1 MCIVGVALRPD
12 GTKVPVMSWSEWLL
26 KPLYRNDMPSNGS
39 PKAGE
44 WLEGMGY
51 ASARAGQRPAVRIV
65 RRMCR
70 SRIFRI

>member
-39 PKAGE
+39 PRAGE
-44 WLEGMGY
+44 
-51 ASARAGQRPAVRIV
+51 
-65 RRMCR
+65 
-70 SRIFRI
+70 